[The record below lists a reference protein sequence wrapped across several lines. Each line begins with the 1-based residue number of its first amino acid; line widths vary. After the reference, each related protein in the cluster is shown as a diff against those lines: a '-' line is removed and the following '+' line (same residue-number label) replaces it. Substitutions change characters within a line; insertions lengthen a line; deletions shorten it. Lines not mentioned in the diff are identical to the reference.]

1 MRAPI
6 LARRTAILAAAAL
19 AACGSATSPDRH
31 GPAALINAVSGDGQT
46 AVVATVLPNPLVVIV
61 TDAQS
66 RPVPGVSVTWTVIS
80 GNGVV
85 SPVSPVTDSTGTARA
100 SFTVGTIAGPN
111 EVTASVSGVTSTTN
125 FSITGT
131 AGPLAKVVMQDHR
144 LALCKPG
151 DQGSAAAT
159 PTDQYGNTV
168 PAAVQWVSRNPAVA
182 TVTDSGLVQLV
193 SATGSTYVVA
203 TSGSAQPD
211 SAFVAAAPPLTLA
224 AAQVDTT
231 LPATSF
237 CVQSTQAG
245 SEYLLT
251 AFFRSSTPGAA
262 TSLSVVGDRLG
273 VVGSGTNV
281 IASRMLPPTAGLA
294 PLPTVHPDY
303 AFEYALRERE
313 RREMPKY
320 VASARAWYARMQ
332 QQWASGARFQSQSTA
347 GATGITTTATGTQ
360 QIPATTKVGDLYQL
374 NSNANSYCSNPV
386 YTTARVEAISN
397 TAIVVA
403 DTSNP
408 AGGFTTSDYQSFAA
422 AMDTLVMPVDT
433 TAFGAPSDIDHNGHV
448 IIFFTKAVNELT
460 TDPAQGIVLGFYY
473 SRDLLPTT
481 GSNPCPGSNDAELFY
496 LVVPDPNRTING
508 GNTFTASKQNVA
520 NIVVGTIGHE
530 FQHLINASRRMYIDN
545 VPASAVDEET
555 WLNEGLSHIAEEL
568 IFYRASGLSPRQNIG
583 TTALANPAVWNAFGL
598 YMWGNQG
605 RYQTYL
611 PVTETH
617 GPIGEYTGDNEL
629 PTRAATWTFLRYLA
643 DHIAPTDGNFFYR
656 LVNDSTTGL
665 ANLTHVLG
673 ADPFPYMRRW
683 ALSVYAD
690 GTIPGIDPAYTQLSW
705 NWPQIFALTKG
716 TYQHPVSHT
725 LSSSVPVS
733 LTLAAD
739 GVAFFP
745 FAVSNG
751 QEGLITVTGS
761 SGGALP
767 SGVQLTLVRT
777 K

>member
-1 MRAPI
+1 MRAHTLVRKATI
-6 LARRTAILAAAAL
+6 FAAAAL
-19 AACGSATSPDRH
+19 AACGSSTGPNRH
-31 GPAALINAVSGDGQT
+31 GPAALINVLSGDGQT
-46 AVVATVLPNPLVVIV
+46 APVASVVPNPLVVLV

-66 RPVPGVSVTWTVIS
+66 RPVPGVTVTWAVTA

-85 SPVSPVTDSTGTARA
+85 SAVLPQTDSTGTATA
-100 SFTVGTIAGPN
+100 NFTVGTIAGSN
-111 EVTASVSGVTSTTN
+111 EVTASVSGVASTSKFTVM
-125 FSITGT
+125 GT
-131 AGPLAKVVMQDHR
+131 PGPLTRVVMSDHR

-151 DQGSAAAT
+151 DQGNASAT

-168 PAAVQWVSRNPAVA
+168 TGTVQWVSRNPAVA
-182 TVTDSGLVQLV
+182 TVNDSGLVQLV

-203 TSGSAQPD
+203 SSGTAQPD
-211 SAFVAAAPPLTLA
+211 SAFVAAAPPISMA
-224 AAQVDTT
+224 AAQVDTA
-231 LPATSF
+231 LPASSF
-237 CVQSTQAG
+237 CIQSNQAG
-245 SEYLLT
+245 SEFLLA
-251 AFFRSSTPGAA
+251 AFFRSSSPGA
-262 TSLSVVGDRLG
+262 TTGLSVVGDRLG
-273 VVGSGTNV
+273 TVGSGANV
-281 IASRMLPPTAGLA
+281 IANRMVPPTAGLQA
-294 PLPTVHPDY
+294 MPTVHPDY

-332 QQWASGARFQSQSTA
+332 AQRASGVRLQTQGTA
-347 GATGITTTATGTQ
+347 GTAGVTTTATGTQ

-374 NSNANSYCSNPV
+374 NTNANAYCSSPV

-403 DTSNP
+403 DTTNP

-433 TAFGAPSDIDHNGHV
+433 TTFGAPSDIDNNKHV
-448 IIFFTKAVNELT
+448 VIFFTKAVNALT
-460 TDPAQGIVLGFYY
+460 TDPTQGIVLGFYY

-481 GSNPCPGSNDAELFY
+481 GTNACVGSNDAELFY
-496 LVVPDPNRTING
+496 LVVPDPNGTVNG
-508 GNTFTASKQNVA
+508 GNSFTKNKQNVA

-545 VPASAVDEET
+545 VPPGAVSEET

-568 IFYRASGLSPRQNIG
+568 IFYRAAGLSPRQDIG
-583 TTALANPAVWNAFGL
+583 TSVLSNPAVWHAFGL

-605 RYQTYL
+605 RYQTYI
-611 PVTETH
+611 PVTEAH
-617 GPIGEYTGDNEL
+617 GPIGEYAGDDEL

-643 DHIAPTDGNFFYR
+643 DHIGSTDGNFFYR

-673 ADPFPYMRRW
+673 ADPFGYMRRW

-690 GTIPGIDPAYTQLSW
+690 GTISGIDPAYTQLSW
-705 NWPQIFALTKG
+705 NWPQVFALTKG
-716 TYQHPVSHT
+716 SYRHPVSHT

-761 SGGALP
+761 GGGALP